1 MEAEVIVGVA
11 ADATATSPAPLLRLD
26 GRVAQGYVRLPALD
40 IWRPT
45 VPPRAPNFA
54 AGSRPIVRLARR
66 ALLRIRGRMK
76 QTLSITLAATAAAL
90 LSACAHPGVSGT
102 GGGSGGDAVQRS
114 VRDAIAREQSLRAD
128 TISVRTLGVT
138 PLRLLTAD
146 TTVAPLAFGLADIMM
161 TDLARSSQ
169 LIIVD
174 RVRLETLLDELKLVS
189 AGRVDSASAPRVGRL
204 VGARRLVLGSI
215 GSLSGRNILI
225 DARIADVADGTV
237 RPAVT
242 ATAPLA
248 DILAAEKELVFRIF
262 GQLNINLT
270 PAERATISERQTG
283 DLAALLA
290 YGRAVRFETEGRF
303 ADAEEQYAEAL
314 RIDPAFRLADLR
326 LREVRQLRRSRGSTS
341 RLASGD
347 NNRPSDALLAVLQSV
362 NRSDVFPL
370 GGRGA
375 GDPSFP
381 LLNGTLIII
390 ITAHE

>member
-1 MEAEVIVGVA
+1 
-11 ADATATSPAPLLRLD
+11 
-26 GRVAQGYVRLPALD
+26 
-40 IWRPT
+40 
-45 VPPRAPNFA
+45 
-54 AGSRPIVRLARR
+54 
-66 ALLRIRGRMK
+66 MK
-76 QTLSITLAATAAAL
+76 HTLSISIAATAAAL
-90 LSACAHPGVSGT
+90 LSACTHPGVSGT
-102 GGGSGGDAVQRS
+102 GAGGDAIQRS

-138 PLRLLTAD
+138 PMRLLTSD
-146 TTVAPLAFGLADIMM
+146 TVVAPLAFGLADIMM

-169 LIIVD
+169 LVIVD

-189 AGRVDSASAPRVGRL
+189 AGRVDSATAPRVGRI

-215 GSLSGRNILI
+215 GSISGGNRTILI

-248 DILAAEKELVFRIF
+248 DILAAEKELVLRIF
-262 GQLNINLT
+262 DQLGVNLT
-270 PAERATISERQTG
+270 PAERATISERQTR
-283 DLAALLA
+283 DLGALLA
-290 YGRAVRFETEGRF
+290 YGRAVRFETEGRY

-326 LREVRQLRRSRGSTS
+326 LREVRRLRRDRASSR
-341 RLASGD
+341 RASGD
-347 NNRPSDALLAVLQSV
+347 NSRPSDALLAVLQSV
-362 NRSDVFPL
+362 SRSDIFPL

-390 ITAHE
+390 ITAR